1 MPIQNKSYLL
11 ILEKLILF
19 FFTLQLVAVNF
30 SIAATSIGFGVSSG
44 LWVIYMFLKRDF
56 HIEKTI
62 RKDIKIVLFLV
73 LLFLV
78 FDVISKIF
86 AIFPEGN
93 FWGIKRTFL
102 FLNFFIAITVI
113 KSFKELIYLLLAV
126 VLVTSLISVYEV
138 IYYFATLSE
147 ELKSTEWGLIRINYF
162 SYPLTEGQIKM
173 IVFLLI
179 FPILFYKTNTN
190 TIFDNKWVLISMII
204 PIFVSMFLTQSR
216 NVYVALIICFVI
228 FGLIYNWKYL
238 IGFFIIL
245 TLVWFIVP
253 QQYKSRTASIFDS
266 GHQSN
271 KTRLIM
277 WDVGLKMI
285 KDNPVTGVGEADKFE
300 KVYELYKKIDPNN
313 PSEGTHLHNNFL
325 MVAVTYG
332 IPAFLVFI
340 GIFAFIFWKQ
350 IKYYQI
356 THQKFQKLLIL
367 GCILNSIA
375 FQVAGI
381 FDYNYRDQKI
391 IPLMIFTL
399 AIPFVIMIIKN
410 NNTEKELE
418 R

>member
-1 MPIQNKSYLL
+1 MPIQNKSFLL

-19 FFTLQLVAVNF
+19 FFALQLVAVNF
-30 SIAATSIGFGVSSG
+30 SIAFTSIGFGVSSG

-56 HIEKTI
+56 YIEKTI
-62 RKDIKIVLFLV
+62 LKDIKIVLFLV

-78 FDVISKIF
+78 FDIISKIF

-126 VLVTSLISVYEV
+126 VLVTSLISVYE
-138 IYYFATLSE
+138 IICYFSTLTE

-179 FPILFYKTNTN
+179 FPILFYKTDTK
-190 TIFDNKWVLISMII
+190 TIFDNKFVLISLII

-216 NVYVALIICFVI
+216 NVYVALILCFII

-238 IGFFIIL
+238 IAFFLIL
-245 TLVWFIVP
+245 TIVWFIIP

-266 GHQSN
+266 EHKSN

-277 WDVGLKMI
+277 WEVGLKMI

-300 KVYELYKKIDPNN
+300 KVYELYKKIDPDN

-325 MVAVTYG
+325 MIAVTYG

-350 IKYYQI
+350 IKYYKI
-356 THQKFQKLLIL
+356 TNLRFQKLLIL

-375 FQVAGI
+375 FQIAGV

-399 AIPFVIMIIKN
+399 AIPFVIMIIEKN
-410 NNTEKELE
+410 KTEKELE
-418 R
+418 K